1 MGLEKLDLAA
11 RAAGYA
17 MVNPD
22 DTVTMPRQGMSAD
35 AEPESGWDAAPA
47 RDAAT
52 PSSSLS
58 WIAKPLFGQTWFSF
72 LGRRTVSG

>member
-22 DTVTMPRQGMSAD
+22 DTVTMPHQRMAAD
-35 AEPESGWDAAPA
+35 AEAESGWDAAPV
-47 RDAAT
+47 RDTVAPS
-52 PSSSLS
+52 PSSS
-58 WIAKPLFGQTWFSF
+58 WIAKPLFGQTWFAF
-72 LGRRTVSG
+72 LSRRTVSG

>member
-22 DTVTMPRQGMSAD
+22 DTVAMPRQRTSAD
-35 AEPESGWDAAPA
+35 ADIESGWNAEPA
-47 RDAAT
+47 RNPLPTA
-52 PSSSLS
+52 PSLA
-58 WIAKPLFGQTWFSF
+58 WPVFGQTWFAF
-72 LGRRTVSG
+72 LGRRTISG